1 MRVLLSGEGPTD
13 LGCCT
18 NSLGT
23 CEGADFKHGP
33 MTVLLAQAAEQ
44 RLGYDLRIFSESLS
58 YVGESELSNWAK
70 NLPRRLLPTRG
81 KKHGVETGYFFAS
94 AMALGKRAGEM
105 GADLGEPVLAVLFRD
120 SDGTC
125 SSPSTLWKDKL
136 QSMRDGFAYVECK
149 TGVPMVPK
157 AKSEAWLLCAAQPGL
172 QNCKPL
178 EKVSG
183 NDASPY
189 SAKAQLDAAFGHH
202 KSGEEL
208 CDWLIDQPADMDRL
222 QSMPSFL
229 AFRDDLDRALLNAL
243 H

>member
-23 CEGADFKHGP
+23 CEGADFKRGP
-33 MTVLLAQAAEQ
+33 MTVLLSQAAEP
-44 RLGYDLRIFSESLS
+44 RLGYDLQIVPDSIM
-58 YVGESELSNWAK
+58 YVGESELSAWAK
-70 NLPRRLLPTRG
+70 DMPRRLLPTRG
-81 KKHGVETGYFFAS
+81 KKHGMEIGYFFAS
-94 AMALGKRAGEM
+94 AMALGRRARDM
-105 GADLGEPVLAVLFRD
+105 GAELGEPVLAVLFRD
-120 SDGTC
+120 SDGTR
-125 SSPSTLWKDKL
+125 SSPSTLWADKL

-157 AKSEAWLLCAAQPGL
+157 PKSEAWLLCAAKPGL
-172 QNCKPL
+172 QNCEPL
-178 EKVSG
+178 EDVSG
-183 NDASPY
+183 NDASPH
-189 SAKAQLDAAFGHH
+189 SAKAQLDAVFGQH

-208 CDWLIDQPADMDRL
+208 CDWLTDQPADLVRL

-229 AFRDDLDRALLNAL
+229 AFSQDLDLALNNLL